1 MCYNGF
7 MKKSDMILAGAVFG
21 IAGAMLCLQGMG
33 KDAEES
39 GMAVV
44 YQGRDRIAAYPLSEE
59 RTEEFLSPDGGRNI
73 LVISAGEAY
82 MQDADCPD
90 RLCVEQGRISRTG
103 QTLTCLPHR
112 LLVTIEEGEAAGLD
126 GVTG

>member
-1 MCYNGF
+1 
-7 MKKSDMILAGAVFG
+7 
-21 IAGAMLCLQGMG
+21 
-33 KDAEES
+33 
-39 GMAVV
+39 MAVV